1 MRSCM
6 LRIYFE
12 CSKGYERR
20 TAYAARVGIAFH
32 QTLQSLTENPIGSSN
47 PDVIVEQASL
57 RFREE
62 LALQETQ
69 KSSRP
74 REQMLTCNEER
85 VQRALESVIVEALR
99 LAKYFSGK
107 ANCAGTQTT
116 ARRCAE
122 QQRNFN
128 ASGRKRWVRCG
139 RNPRS
144 IAGWPPGGKNRLCG
158 EASQWGRAV

>member
-32 QTLQSLTENPIGSSN
+32 RTLQSLTENPIGSSN

-69 KSSRP
+69 KA
-74 REQMLTCNEER
+74 
-85 VQRALESVIVEALR
+85 RAHANRCSLVTRSGFSAL
-99 LAKYFSGK
+99 
-107 ANCAGTQTT
+107 
-116 ARRCAE
+116 
-122 QQRNFN
+122 
-128 ASGRKRWVRCG
+128 W
-139 RNPRS
+139 
-144 IAGWPPGGKNRLCG
+144 NR
-158 EASQWGRAV
+158 